1 MITTFTTLF
10 RYSDNLKPDDD
21 DYRIRSAMFI
31 YLLNI
36 CGVNEV
42 YKVDVKTVDY
52 EFLRIEST
60 IQGYL
65 PGEIRTDQDFIDGF
79 IEFFENRT
87 DIKLIRI

>member
-10 RYSDNLKPDDD
+10 RYSNNLEPDDC
-21 DYRIRSAMFI
+21 RIRSAMFM

-36 CGVNEV
+36 CGADKI
-42 YKVDVKTVDY
+42 YKVDIKTVDY

-65 PGEIRTDQDFIDGF
+65 PEEMRTDQDFIDGF